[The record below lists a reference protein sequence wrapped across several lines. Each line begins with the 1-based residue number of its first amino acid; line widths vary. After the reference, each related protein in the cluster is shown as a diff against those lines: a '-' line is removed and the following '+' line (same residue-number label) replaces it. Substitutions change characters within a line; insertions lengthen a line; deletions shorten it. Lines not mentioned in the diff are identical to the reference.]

1 MAVSNALKNTFIKA
15 GSYLDTEDLIDED
28 SLVYLDPPYR
38 PLTKSAS
45 FTSYSKFDFDD
56 KSQVE
61 LSKFYKRIS
70 EKGAK
75 AILSNSD
82 PKNIDDND
90 NFFDELYAEFKIDR
104 VSAKRFINRD
114 GNKRG
119 SINEIIVMNY

>member
-56 KSQVE
+56 
-61 LSKFYKRIS
+61 
-70 EKGAK
+70 
-75 AILSNSD
+75 ILTVL
-82 PKNIDDND
+82 I
-90 NFFDELYAEFKIDR
+90 NFLWIGT
-104 VSAKRFINRD
+104 RFL
-114 GNKRG
+114 
-119 SINEIIVMNY
+119 II